1 LAWLLFSCVCL
12 QAARLADVSLVVGF
26 SVVACLSERMPQGS
40 ATSFTATLMR
50 HLFRRL
56 LALSLLLPSA
66 FCLLPSSHAAD
77 APKFELQDG
86 DRVLFIG
93 DTFFEREVDYGHIET
108 RLTAAFPD
116 RNVTFRNLAWA
127 GDTPM
132 GKARASF
139 DWNKSDA
146 DWLKRVKEQV
156 ALVKPTVAFLSYGMT
171 AALEL
176 AETKPEEQPAKLE
189 KFRADLG
196 KLMDAIEEVSGQ
208 KVRFVLVAPID
219 PEPIDGS
226 SVDWNH
232 LSEVTKRVSASTRE
246 LADQRS
252 TVFADMWETTHT
264 ANLAVQRISER
275 RRALGLPHN
284 RRTLDGV
291 TPGDWWAWHA
301 LFTRTLG
308 LTNAA
313 HSTVGD
319 DPQKFLRQITG
330 KDTSRNPIER
340 LANKVEDYFDE
351 KETDLR
357 IEAHDVLQAA
367 IRKKNELFF
376 HRWRPANWTYLF
388 GFRKHEQGQNA
399 VEIPKFDPL
408 IAQWEARI
416 AKLRN
421 LKQQD
426 PATVKEV
433 QDLLAAD
440 RHEQRDPNYKEQPVP
455 TFQVHDGFEVSLFA
469 ENPMLYKPIQMNW
482 DPQGR
487 LWIASSRL
495 YPQIAPGQDA
505 VDSVIVLEDTN
516 GDGKAE
522 KSTVF
527 ADGLLIPTGVL
538 PDGKGGCY
546 VAASHQ
552 LLHFADTDGDGKGDR
567 KTIVLSSFGTED
579 THHNLHTLR
588 WGYDGHMYLNQSIYT
603 HTHIETPWGVRRL
616 NSAGIWRFNPDT
628 WRLDV
633 FTRGGCNPW
642 GHHWDQFGNSF
653 FTDGAGFKG
662 VYHAMEGA
670 TYFTYSDMRRE
681 AESISPGNY
690 PKFASLEV
698 VHSPAFP
705 ADWQGQLIT
714 CDFRAQRIVRFGLK
728 DVGSTFQTQELPD
741 LMRTT
746 NVTFRPIDVR
756 FGPDGA
762 LYIADWSN
770 PIIQHGEVDF
780 RDPRRDHEHGR
791 IWRVAAK
798 GAAFA
803 KQQDLTKLDTTALLD
818 RTLSKSGWEQEQSR
832 VVLRQRGADKVLPAV
847 KPWLAKQTDPRA
859 KLEAMWLHE
868 AFEQPADSFVSE
880 LVTAPDERLRMA
892 AARQLSR

>member
-1 LAWLLFSCVCL
+1 
-12 QAARLADVSLVVGF
+12 
-26 SVVACLSERMPQGS
+26 
-40 ATSFTATLMR
+40 MR
-50 HLFRRL
+50 PLFRRWFTL
-56 LALSLLLPSA
+56 LSLVHWTLALGPSVR
-66 FCLLPSSHAAD
+66 AAD
-77 APKFELQDG
+77 APKFELLDG

-93 DTFFEREVDYGHIET
+93 DTFFEREGDYGHIET

-189 KFRADLG
+189 KFKADLG
-196 KLMDAIEEVSGQ
+196 KLMDAIEEVSGSVPDGPK
-208 KVRFVLVAPID
+208 KVRFVIVGPIQNYLWGPKARALAGYNPRITSDPRNSQFLSLASQLSAFAADKRSGFIDLVPMSEVPKDDFNQKFEIVPAPQLAQFLGGQIMASGIQL
-219 PEPIDGS
+219 PEEGYRRAGIVFFGS
-226 SVDWNH
+226 S
-232 LSEVTKRVSASTRE
+232 
-246 LADQRS
+246 
-252 TVFADMWETTHT
+252 T
-264 ANLAVQRISER
+264 AEMNV
-275 RRALGLPHN
+275 P
-284 RRTLDGV
+284 
-291 TPGDWWAWHA
+291 
-301 LFTRTLG
+301 
-308 LTNAA
+308 
-313 HSTVGD
+313 
-319 DPQKFLRQITG
+319 KTG
-330 KDTSRNPIER
+330 PAYDILNS
-340 LANKVEDYFDE
+340 
-351 KETDLR
+351 
-357 IEAHDVLQAA
+357 A

-416 AKLRN
+416 ARLRN

-433 QDLLAAD
+433 QELLAAD
-440 RHEQRDPNYKEQPVP
+440 RHEQRDPNYKEQLVP
-455 TFQVHDGFEVSLFA
+455 TFQVHEGFEVSLFA

-495 YPQIAPGQDA
+495 YPQLAPGQDA

-628 WRLDV
+628 WRLGV
-633 FTRGGCNPW
+633 FTKGGCNPW

-698 VHSPAFP
+698 VHSSAFP

-741 LMRTT
+741 LLRTT

-798 GAAFA
+798 GTAAGKA
-803 KQQDLTKLDTTALLD
+803 PDLTGLDTPALLD

-832 VVLRQRGADKVLPAV
+832 VVLRQRGAEKVLPAV